1 MTFCPKKLL
10 NSINLPASF
19 NAKGTFK
26 GTINNFSTDLILE
39 SSFGPA
45 KMKALFD
52 QRIKNKEKYNV
63 KTELNNFD
71 LGKLIKIIR
80 LAK

>member
-1 MTFCPKKLL
+1 
-10 NSINLPASF
+10 
-19 NAKGTFK
+19 
-26 GTINNFSTDLILE
+26 LE

-45 KMKALFD
+45 KLKALFD

-71 LGKLIKIIR
+71 LGKLIKNNSFGKITGNATIKGSG
-80 LAK
+80 LNPKQLMLP

>member
-1 MTFCPKKLL
+1 
-10 NSINLPASF
+10 
-19 NAKGTFK
+19 
-26 GTINNFSTDLILE
+26 LE

-45 KMKALFD
+45 KLKALFD

-71 LGKLIKIIR
+71 LGKLIKNNSFCKITGNATIKGSG
-80 LAK
+80 LNQNS

>member
-1 MTFCPKKLL
+1 
-10 NSINLPASF
+10 
-19 NAKGTFK
+19 
-26 GTINNFSTDLILE
+26 LE

-45 KMKALFD
+45 KLKALFD

-71 LGKLIKIIR
+71 LGKLIKNNSFGKITGNTIKGSG
-80 LAK
+80 LNPKQLMLP